1 MRRKMNVKPL
11 YSLLL
16 GLAALLFIGSGLFH
30 LTGSSNRIGLML
42 VAALVLLAIGF
53 RGVPA
58 LRGFSY
64 TVWILVAVSAA
75 MFYPQYF
82 KTIGTF
88 ELKRVIVPFVQVTMF
103 GMGSQMSF
111 DDFKGVVRMPKGV
124 LIGVSCHFIIMP
136 LVGFALSHLFQFE
149 PEIAAGVILI
159 GCVSSAM
166 ASNVMSYLAGA
177 NLALAVTIGACST
190 ILSPLVTPFLMKWLG
205 GQYIA
210 IDVSHM
216 MIDITNMIIIPIV
229 AGFIFNLFYFDKENA
244 RTKLVQMAAFFG
256 VVLLTNVVVMVVQ
269 KLSGAAFVATLARA
283 LFWFYFLPLV
293 AAVMLRGLLKSDRN
307 AIESFLAFIAML
319 GIVVNTSVITA
330 SGRDNLLQ
338 VGGLLIIT
346 CLLHNLTGFT
356 VGYSTAWLL
365 GLPERDRRTI
375 AFEVGMQNGGVA
387 TGLALQ
393 MGKVATVGL
402 ASAIFG
408 PLQNLTGSA
417 LANWFKSRPVGTKTP
432 SSHVT
437 NGAVVADPM
446 ITTKL

>member
-1 MRRKMNVKPL
+1 MKTKL
-11 YSLLL
+11 AYGLL
-16 GLAALLFIGSGLFH
+16 GLAALLFAAAALLYFTGSTGQIGLF
-30 LTGSSNRIGLML
+30 L
-42 VAALVLLAIGF
+42 VAAFVLLAVGF
-53 RGVPA
+53 RGVPL

-64 TVWILVAVSAA
+64 TVWILVAVTAA

-82 KTIGTF
+82 KSVGGF

-103 GMGSQMSF
+103 SMGSQMSF

-136 LVGFALSHLFQFE
+136 LVGFALSHLFQFD

-190 ILSPLVTPFLMKWLG
+190 ILSPFVTPFLMQWLG
-205 GQYIA
+205 GQFIA

-216 MIDITNMIIIPIV
+216 MVDITNMIIIPIV
-229 AGFIFNLFYFDKENA
+229 AGFIFNLFYFNRESTP
-244 RTKLVQMAAFFG
+244 TKLTQLAAFFG
-256 VVLLTNVVVMVVQ
+256 VILLTNLVMMAVERMTPTEFLGA
-269 KLSGAAFVATLARA
+269 LSRS
-283 LFWFYFLPLV
+283 LFWFYGLPML
-293 AAVMLRGLLKSDRN
+293 AAVVLKRVLRSGRTS
-307 AIESFLAFIAML
+307 IESLLAFVAML
-319 GIVVNTSVITA
+319 GIVINTSVITA

-356 VGYSTAWLL
+356 VGYATAWLFR
-365 GLPERDRRTI
+365 LPEKDRRTI

-393 MGKVATVGL
+393 LGKVATVGL

-417 LANWFKSRPVGTKTP
+417 LANWLRKRAVNDRPR
-432 SSHVT
+432 SSSISPFEAAED
-437 NGAVVADPM
+437 GIAAP
-446 ITTKL
+446 KF

>member
-1 MRRKMNVKPL
+1 MNLKFAHG
-11 YSLLL
+11 LLSV
-16 GLAALLFIGSGLFH
+16 AALFFAGAALFYLIGQPERVGPL
-30 LTGSSNRIGLML
+30 L
-42 VAALVLLAIGF
+42 VAAFILLAVGF
-53 RGVPA
+53 RGVPI
-58 LRGFSY
+58 LRRFSY
-64 TVWILVAVSAA
+64 TIWILVAVSAA
-75 MFYPQYF
+75 MFYPHYF

-111 DDFKGVVRMPKGV
+111 DDFKGVVQMPKGV

-136 LVGFALSHLFQFE
+136 LVGFALSHLFDFE

-190 ILSPLVTPFLMKWLG
+190 MLSPFVTPFLMQWLG

-229 AGFIFNLFYFDKENA
+229 AGFIFNLFYFDQEDT
-244 RTKLVQMAAFFG
+244 RTKFVQLAAFFG
-256 VVLLTNVVVMVVQ
+256 VVLLTNLVVLLVQ
-269 KLSGAAFVATLARA
+269 KLNGAEFFGTLTTS
-283 LFWFYFLPLV
+283 LCWFYFLPMV
-293 AAVMLRGLLKSDRN
+293 AALVLKRVLKSDRK
-307 AIESFLAFIAML
+307 AIEGLLAFMAML

-346 CLLHNLTGFT
+346 CLLHNLMGFT
-356 VGYSTAWLL
+356 VGYSTAWLFR
-365 GLPERDRRTI
+365 LPEKDRRTI

-417 LANWFKSRPVGTKTP
+417 LANWFRRRPVGEKPALAAHSAVSRP
-432 SSHVT
+432 SGLEAST
-437 NGAVVADPM
+437 G
-446 ITTKL
+446 TR